1 MENTFNMLDWVS
13 DDTEDTPENNSSLMA
28 KGRSAK
34 QEELN
39 TSTDPYAF
47 MSSYAALMRDAFSS
61 PEAFKK
67 LYQRTTGSTALAPNT
82 QSRVEELQTLIAP
95 PATTAADERDVR
107 DTDRKLI
114 TPEVSADVG
123 SSAPSAGEAFSNGLM
138 SSQRPQQRPEYEL
151 PDVDTSGVDVPVS
164 KAPDPN
170 KVASYSFV
178 NKPIVEGEGRGNS
191 RRAGDAPKEVID
203 KSIKTIIAAGQR
215 AGMSKDEIALTLAI
229 ARHESGFNPDAA
241 APSTSAHGLGQ
252 FIDTTGANYGLT
264 DGNRWDVEK
273 QAEALVAH
281 TKDNIALAKKRG
293 KGTEY
298 VYKYHHD
305 GPSGEYGG
313 LKTSKNKVM
322 PYIDYFKN
330 MLGG

>member
-1 MENTFNMLDWVS
+1 MAFMAGFNSSKPRNSAIAQMKELEQYVDSLLDDGTEKKRYGLLAQEEKEEPSKAKGVFDTLLTYMRKKYQETPPPKSHELLPS
-13 DDTEDTPENNSSLMA
+13 DMPDVLPPVRTEMREFLDELPTYDTPEAEVDVILP
-28 KGRSAK
+28 
-34 QEELN
+34 E
-39 TSTDPYAF
+39 YA
-47 MSSYAALMRDAFSS
+47 
-61 PEAFKK
+61 
-67 LYQRTTGSTALAPNT
+67 
-82 QSRVEELQTLIAP
+82 
-95 PATTAADERDVR
+95 R
-107 DTDRKLI
+107 DTEREGL
-114 TPEVSADVG
+114 SM
-123 SSAPSAGEAFSNGLM
+123 GLM
-138 SSQRPQQRPEYEL
+138 SSPKPKARPAYEL
-151 PDVDTSGVDVPVS
+151 PDVDTSGVDVPLSAV
-164 KAPDPN
+164 PDPN
-170 KVASYSFV
+170 KVASHSYV
-178 NKPIVEGEGRGNS
+178 NKPIIEGEGRGNS

-252 FIDTTGANYGLT
+252 FINKTGAGYGLT
-264 DGNRWDVEK
+264 DENRWDVEK
-273 QAEALVAH
+273 QAEALVSI

-322 PYIDYFKN
+322 PYVDYFKN
-330 MLGG
+330 MLGE